1 MDVSVKMPE
10 RAASF
15 HEIYERHGRS
25 VYRFA
30 LYLSGDSTLAE
41 DITAETFLR
50 LWGAQQ
56 SIVMETVK
64 GYLLAIARNVYLQE
78 RKRADRFTE
87 LAETA
92 EDRASASTA
101 AEARQELRRTLEW
114 LQRLPELDRAALLM
128 RAEQELPYEE
138 IARALN
144 ISVSLAK
151 VKVHRAR
158 LRLAEW
164 RQGTGAGHEHHG

>member
-1 MDVSVKMPE
+1 METPE

-30 LYLSGDSTLAE
+30 LYLSGDATLAE

-78 RKRADRFTE
+78 RKRAGRFTE
-87 LAETA
+87 LPETIA
-92 EDRASASTA
+92 DSRSTSDA
-101 AEARQELRRTLEW
+101 AEARQQLRRTLEW
-114 LQRLPELDRAALLM
+114 LQRLPESDRAALLM

-138 IARALN
+138 IARALG
-144 ISVSLAK
+144 ISLSLAK

-164 RQGTGAGHEHHG
+164 RLEEGVGHEHHG

>member
-1 MDVSVKMPE
+1 MSAGTPE

-15 HEIYERHGRS
+15 HELYERHGHS

-30 LYLSGDSTLAE
+30 LYLSGDATLAE
-41 DITAETFLR
+41 DIAAETFLR
-50 LWGAQQ
+50 LWGARQP
-56 SIVMETVK
+56 IVMETVK

-78 RKRADRFTE
+78 RRRAGRLAP
-87 LAETA
+87 LAEGLADGTPG
-92 EDRASASTA
+92 SAA
-101 AEARQELRRTLEW
+101 AEARLELQQTLEW
-114 LQRLPELDRAALLM
+114 LQRLPETDRAALLM

-138 IARALN
+138 IARALG
-144 ISVSLAK
+144 ISLPLAK

-164 RQGTGAGHEHHG
+164 RQGIGVGDEHHR

>member
-1 MDVSVKMPE
+1 MVVSVERPE

-15 HEIYERHGRS
+15 HEIYERHGRA

-50 LWGAQQ
+50 LWGARQ

-78 RKRADRFTE
+78 RRRADRFTE

-92 EDRASASTA
+92 EDSASASAA
-101 AEARQELRRTLEW
+101 AETRQELRRTLEW
-114 LQRLPELDRAALLM
+114 LQRLPESDRAALLM

-138 IARALN
+138 IARALG
-144 ISVSLAK
+144 ISLSLAK

-164 RQGTGAGHEHHG
+164 RLAEGVGHERHG

>member
-1 MDVSVKMPE
+1 MDVGREMPE

-30 LYLSGDSTLAE
+30 LYLSGDAALAE

-78 RKRADRFTE
+78 RRRAGRFTE
-87 LAETA
+87 LPETLADSNSTSDEAETR
-92 EDRASASTA
+92 E
-101 AEARQELRRTLEW
+101 QLRRTLAW
-114 LQRLPELDRAALLM
+114 LQRLPE
-128 RAEQELPYEE
+128 
-138 IARALN
+138 
-144 ISVSLAK
+144 
-151 VKVHRAR
+151 
-158 LRLAEW
+158 
-164 RQGTGAGHEHHG
+164 T